1 MMSQSPCD
9 CEFIFFLFCGIVY
22 DVTTV
27 ASSDIQ
33 KNEREFTMSVVT
45 KRLIIIAA
53 IVIVAFILESYGLVV
68 YLHAGGFTSGD
79 KNADTKMLQWLCEK
93 GYVAADRRGI
103 RWR

>member
-1 MMSQSPCD
+1 MEHGFTGAVVSGMGCWGCD
-9 CEFIFFLFCGIVY
+9 FHEAWRQLAYKLVSAAQRLF
-22 DVTTV
+22 
-27 ASSDIQ
+27 
-33 KNEREFTMSVVT
+33 
-45 KRLIIIAA
+45 
-53 IVIVAFILESYGLVV
+53 VV

>member
-1 MMSQSPCD
+1 
-9 CEFIFFLFCGIVY
+9 
-22 DVTTV
+22 
-27 ASSDIQ
+27 
-33 KNEREFTMSVVT
+33 MSVVT

-93 GYVAADRRGI
+93 GYVAAERRGI

>member
-1 MMSQSPCD
+1 
-9 CEFIFFLFCGIVY
+9 
-22 DVTTV
+22 
-27 ASSDIQ
+27 
-33 KNEREFTMSVVT
+33 MSVVT

-93 GYVAADRRGI
+93 GYVAADRRGR

>member
-1 MMSQSPCD
+1 
-9 CEFIFFLFCGIVY
+9 
-22 DVTTV
+22 
-27 ASSDIQ
+27 
-33 KNEREFTMSVVT
+33 MSVVT

-68 YLHAGGFTSGD
+68 YLHPGGFTSGD

>member
-1 MMSQSPCD
+1 MSQSPCD
-9 CEFIFFLFCGIVY
+9 C
-22 DVTTV
+22 
-27 ASSDIQ
+27 
-33 KNEREFTMSVVT
+33 
-45 KRLIIIAA
+45 
-53 IVIVAFILESYGLVV
+53 AFILESYGIVV

>member
-1 MMSQSPCD
+1 
-9 CEFIFFLFCGIVY
+9 
-22 DVTTV
+22 
-27 ASSDIQ
+27 
-33 KNEREFTMSVVT
+33 MSVVT

-53 IVIVAFILESYGLVV
+53 IVIVAFILESYGIVV

>member
-1 MMSQSPCD
+1 MS
-9 CEFIFFLFCGIVY
+9 I
-22 DVTTV
+22 
-27 ASSDIQ
+27 
-33 KNEREFTMSVVT
+33 VT

-53 IVIVAFILESYGLVV
+53 VVIVAFILESYGLVV

>member
-1 MMSQSPCD
+1 
-9 CEFIFFLFCGIVY
+9 
-22 DVTTV
+22 
-27 ASSDIQ
+27 
-33 KNEREFTMSVVT
+33 MSVVT

-79 KNADTKMLQWLCEK
+79 KNADTKMLQWLCEN

>member
-1 MMSQSPCD
+1 
-9 CEFIFFLFCGIVY
+9 
-22 DVTTV
+22 
-27 ASSDIQ
+27 
-33 KNEREFTMSVVT
+33 MSVVT

-53 IVIVAFILESYGLVV
+53 IVVVAFILESYGLVV

-103 RWR
+103 RWRWSTPIVMRRKLLEVCKTTGEDRNEVYRYG

>member
-1 MMSQSPCD
+1 
-9 CEFIFFLFCGIVY
+9 
-22 DVTTV
+22 
-27 ASSDIQ
+27 
-33 KNEREFTMSVVT
+33 MSVVT

>member
-1 MMSQSPCD
+1 
-9 CEFIFFLFCGIVY
+9 
-22 DVTTV
+22 
-27 ASSDIQ
+27 
-33 KNEREFTMSVVT
+33 MSVVT

-53 IVIVAFILESYGLVV
+53 VVIVAFILESYGLVV